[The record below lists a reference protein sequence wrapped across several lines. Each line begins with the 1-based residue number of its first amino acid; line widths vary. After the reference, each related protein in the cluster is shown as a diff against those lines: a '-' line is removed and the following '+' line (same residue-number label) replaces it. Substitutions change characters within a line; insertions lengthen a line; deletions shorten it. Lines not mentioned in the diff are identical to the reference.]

1 MRENVLLGLRLVE
14 VKTLQ
19 RVQET
24 FPHHEG
30 KKLSDIQ
37 VGDRKVRGTK
47 DQIVNIHCIIEKAR
61 ESQKNTYF
69 CFIYYTKAFDY
80 VDHNKLWEIV
90 KEMGIPDH
98 LTCLLRIVYAGQEAT
113 ARTGHLKMYWFK
125 IGK

>member
-1 MRENVLLGLRLVE
+1 MRLVE

-47 DQIVNIHCIIEKAR
+47 DQIVNIHYKIEKAR
-61 ESQKNTYF
+61 
-69 CFIYYTKAFDY
+69 
-80 VDHNKLWEIV
+80 
-90 KEMGIPDH
+90 
-98 LTCLLRIVYAGQEAT
+98 
-113 ARTGHLKMYWFK
+113 
-125 IGK
+125 